1 MIFLTSEVIAMEG
14 FVNVAAHLE
23 EIDLYMPHFVFYRR
37 GIRSPGIGVFGEYI
51 GDEHNSKVTDCY
63 CTACHERYED
73 DINSPK
79 HYKHKKFGYCTHC
92 RAPVEYRQMNYGRST
107 YYYTKNFAV
116 FEGAGDRMHI
126 ECIKVSQ
133 KFDDEEENELQPVLD
148 WYTVTRY
155 ELEPGRAIQYRLVWE
170 RPGYNWEP
178 KKGKAT
184 EPNFALGCF
193 GYGDRSYTLINHEA
207 VSHSFLKYLFKDVEN
222 LPSLYIEWLCR
233 YAEHHQLEYL
243 MHGGL
248 YQVAEQ
254 YVTKNLH
261 GIRLNWRS
269 NDLKKIVR
277 LHKVEIE
284 YLAKEDGLR
293 YRDYIHWRKNTFEG
307 KTPAET
313 IKYYAEFH
321 SCERYITEVQEIT
334 NLTTKKIMDY
344 TLKRRNTEGP
354 AFFLIC
360 WRDYLRDCIELKY
373 DMQSESVIMPKGL
386 FTLHERTQHIL
397 EGIRDAHMND
407 ELQESDIKR
416 KDLECVDMELG
427 LALYLPR
434 TVKDIA
440 TEGAELS
447 HCVGGYAERH
457 AKGKLTIMF
466 LRTLRHPG
474 KPYYTMEVS
483 NDLEIVQ
490 CRGYRNNLAHNP
502 KPDTIIEFERRYAEY
517 LDYVKE
523 NRRKAKEKEA
533 RKKRQQTKAKTKA
546 KVKAA

>member
-1 MIFLTSEVIAMEG
+1 MEG
-14 FVNVAAHLE
+14 FVNVAEHLE
-23 EIDLYMPHFVFYRR
+23 EIDRYMPHFVFYRR
-37 GIRSPGIGVFGEYI
+37 GIRAPGIGVFGEYI
-51 GDEHNSKVTDCY
+51 GEERSSKVTDCY

-79 HYKHKKFGYCTHC
+79 HYKHKKLGYCTHC

-116 FEGAGDRMHI
+116 FEGAGDRMYI

-133 KFDDEEENELQPVLD
+133 KFEDEENELQPVLD

-155 ELEPGRAIQYRLVWE
+155 ELEPGRATQYRLVWE
-170 RPGYNWEP
+170 RPGYKWKP
-178 KKGKAT
+178 KKGKAI

-284 YLAKEDGLR
+284 YLAKDDGLW

-313 IKYYAEFH
+313 IKYYSEFR
-321 SCERYITEVQEIT
+321 SSERYIKEVQEIT

-344 TLKRRNTEGP
+344 TLKRRNSEGP

-360 WRDYLRDCIELKY
+360 WRDYLRECQMLHY
-373 DMQSESVIMPKGL
+373 DMNDDVVLRPKDL
-386 FTLHERTQHIL
+386 FKAHERTSGIIQAEHDRIVREKFAALTL
-397 EGIRDAHMND
+397 ERQDM
-407 ELQESDIKR
+407 
-416 KDLECVDMELG
+416 ECIDMELG
-427 LALYLPR
+427 LIVRQPFA
-434 TVKDIA
+434 VEEIVQ
-440 TEGAELS
+440 EGAKLS
-447 HCVGGYAERH
+447 HCVGGYADRH
-457 AKGKLTIMF
+457 ANGALTILF
-466 LRTLRHPG
+466 LRKISEPD
-474 KPYYTMEVS
+474 KPYYTMEIS

-490 CRGYRNNLAHNP
+490 CRGYKNNLAKNP
-502 KPDTIIEFERRYAEY
+502 KPEEISIFEERYQKY
-517 LDYVKE
+517 LDHIKSR
-523 NRRKAKEKEA
+523 RRKET
-533 RKKRQQTKAKTKA
+533 QKAKRKQR
-546 KVKAA
+546 KVKAAA